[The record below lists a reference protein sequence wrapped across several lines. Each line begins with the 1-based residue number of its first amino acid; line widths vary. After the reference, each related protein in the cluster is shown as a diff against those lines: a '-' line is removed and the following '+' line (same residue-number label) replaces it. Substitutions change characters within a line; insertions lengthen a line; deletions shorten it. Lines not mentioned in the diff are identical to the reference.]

1 MTANKSNFTYMINTN
16 LNGYTIKK
24 QLGKGGMAEVWY
36 AENNLGKPAAIKI
49 MLSKFIGE
57 DQVTKRFETEARAM
71 VQLNHPN
78 IRQVFDFGMIQ
89 ERPFIIMEYLD
100 GHDLSEFIK
109 NKTKASDNQF
119 QLWWQQCLDALHH
132 THQKDIIHRDIKPS
146 NLFLTKDGTIKI
158 LDFGIAKVKQEIS
171 LTGTGQGLGSLL
183 YMSPEQII
191 DPKRVASSTDL
202 YSLAVS
208 FVHIITGQSP
218 FSETESQYKLQNK
231 IVNGEIDLILL
242 PEHWKKILIPLINNK
257 QEQRNVNYNQ
267 NQTRVDT
274 NQQIQNTSSNL
285 YTITDNNAR
294 NTFQNSNNEQ
304 VVLNIPNNETFFSSS
319 PRIRRRDYFI
329 RNFLLIIPFSFLLF
343 FYVLFATNH
352 SNRLSLDIFSIPIIG
367 TGLIY
372 LILGY
377 LNMIKRINDF
387 NKSGWLSLLTII
399 PYLGIIPGLIYLF
412 IPGSKG
418 VNKYGINP
426 YINQKNWNKPN
437 IKYLKYSLI
446 TSLLSMLYYVIAY
459 SFY

>member
-24 QLGKGGMAEVWY
+24 QIGKGGMAEVWY

-100 GHDLSEFIK
+100 GQDISDFIK
-109 NKTKASDNQF
+109 HKNKASDNQF

-171 LTGTGQGLGSLL
+171 NTQTGQGLGSLL
-183 YMSPEQII
+183 YMSPEQIL
-191 DPKRVASSTDL
+191 DPKRVTSSTDL
-202 YSLAVS
+202 YSLAIT
-208 FVHIITGQSP
+208 FVHLVTGQCP
-218 FSETESQYKLQNK
+218 FSETESQYKIQNK
-231 IVNGEIDLILL
+231 IVNGEVNLILL
-242 PEHWKKILIPLINNK
+242 PEHWKKILTPLINNK

-274 NQQIQNTSSNL
+274 NQQQSSSSNNFT
-285 YTITDNNAR
+285 YKDENKTFVDTNQQTQGNSSNQFIITGDYSFVKSNQNN
-294 NTFQNSNNEQ
+294 QS
-304 VVLNIPNNETFFSSS
+304 FFKK
-319 PRIRRRDYFI
+319 
-329 RNFLLIIPFSFLLF
+329 NLAA
-343 FYVLFATNH
+343 V
-352 SNRLSLDIFSIPIIG
+352 IIG
-367 TGLIY
+367 
-372 LILGY
+372 
-377 LNMIKRINDF
+377 
-387 NKSGWLSLLTII
+387 SL
-399 PYLGIIPGLIYLF
+399 
-412 IPGSKG
+412 
-418 VNKYGINP
+418 V
-426 YINQKNWNKPN
+426 
-437 IKYLKYSLI
+437 
-446 TSLLSMLYYVIAY
+446 LLSFIILPFMGSEYDSDSYNYEDENAY
-459 SFY
+459 MIDSTAVEYAEPAIEYAEPAVEAEETPSY

>member
-191 DPKRVASSTDL
+191 DPKRVTSSTDL

-218 FSETESQYKLQNK
+218 FSETESQYKLQTK
-231 IVNGEIDLILL
+231 IINGEIDVSSL
-242 PEHWKKILIPLINNK
+242 PEQWKKILIPLISNN
-257 QEQRNVNYNQ
+257 QEERNVNYKE

-274 NQQIQNTSSNL
+274 TQQQSSSSNNFTYKDENKTFVDTNQQTQGNSSNQFI
-285 YTITDNNAR
+285 ITGDYSFVKSNQNN
-294 NTFQNSNNEQ
+294 QS
-304 VVLNIPNNETFFSSS
+304 FFKK
-319 PRIRRRDYFI
+319 
-329 RNFLLIIPFSFLLF
+329 NLAALIIGSL
-343 FYVLFATNH
+343 VI
-352 SNRLSLDIFSIPIIG
+352 LSLIILPFMGSSYNYDSYNYEEENASMIDSVATEAVDSTYAIPAD
-367 TGLIY
+367 TTAVETPSY
-372 LILGY
+372 
-377 LNMIKRINDF
+377 
-387 NKSGWLSLLTII
+387 
-399 PYLGIIPGLIYLF
+399 
-412 IPGSKG
+412 
-418 VNKYGINP
+418 
-426 YINQKNWNKPN
+426 
-437 IKYLKYSLI
+437 
-446 TSLLSMLYYVIAY
+446 
-459 SFY
+459 